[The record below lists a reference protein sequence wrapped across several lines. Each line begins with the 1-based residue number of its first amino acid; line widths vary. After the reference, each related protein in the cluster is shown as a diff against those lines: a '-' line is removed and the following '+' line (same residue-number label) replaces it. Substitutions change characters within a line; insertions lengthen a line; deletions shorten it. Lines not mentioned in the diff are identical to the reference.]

1 MLTPTEQEEIRQL
14 VDDELAD
21 IETQCACA
29 GSYRYLCEVDHYRIL
44 THHPVGRVL
53 RTISPTPIVL
63 PTEEEPHVQ
72 DPAGCDDPGV
82 SPGHHHS

>member
-21 IETQCACA
+21 IENQCARA
-29 GSYRYLCEVDHYRIL
+29 GSYRYLCEVGHYRVL

-53 RTISPTPIVL
+53 RTISPTPIVI
-63 PTEEEPHVQ
+63 PTEEETDDQ
-72 DPAGCDDPGV
+72 DPAGGDDPGV
-82 SPGHHHS
+82 PHRHHHP